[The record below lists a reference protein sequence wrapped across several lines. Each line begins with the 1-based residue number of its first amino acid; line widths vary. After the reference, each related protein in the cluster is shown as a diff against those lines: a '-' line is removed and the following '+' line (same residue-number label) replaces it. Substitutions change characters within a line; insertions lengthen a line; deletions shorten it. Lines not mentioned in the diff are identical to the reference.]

1 MMHSTLIDQ
10 DTITRYLIS
19 CDMRIV
25 LGTER
30 HNTLIDQ
37 DTITRRLISCD
48 MRIVLGTL
56 RDSTP
61 S

>member
-25 LGTER
+25 LAPCCDAQHLDRPG
-30 HNTLIDQ
+30 HYHKV
-37 DTITRRLISCD
+37 SHGCD
-48 MRIVLGTL
+48 MRIVLGTML
-56 RDSTP
+56 
-61 S
+61 